1 MYNAKTT
8 RIELRQIIDRLN
20 AANAALRERVSLLEG
35 DAARLNST
43 GGGPSTPPWDCDP
56 SPVAAAPAAPHWDRG
71 PRPAA
76 PAPAPR
82 DTSFAARAETMR
94 KVGAHLATRL
104 GRPATRDEVL
114 AEVARLAA

>member
-8 RIELRQIIDRLN
+8 RIELRQIIDRLSN
-20 AANAALRERVSLLEG
+20 ENAALRSRMSQLEG
-35 DAARLNST
+35 DIERLNST
-43 GGGPSTPPWDCDP
+43 GS
-56 SPVAAAPAAPHWDRG
+56 APAPQWDRG

-82 DTSFAARAETMR
+82 DTSFRARAETMR
-94 KVGAHLATRL
+94 KVGAHLATHL

-114 AEVARLAA
+114 AEVKRLAA

>member
-8 RIELRQIIDRLN
+8 KFELQQIIDRLKSE
-20 AANAALRERVSLLEG
+20 NAALRERVSQLEG
-35 DAARLNST
+35 DNARLTST
-43 GGGPSTPPWDCDP
+43 GSD
-56 SPVAAAPAAPHWDRG
+56 APRWDRG

-82 DTSFAARAETMR
+82 DTSFAKRVETMR

-114 AEVARLAA
+114 AEVKRLAA

>member
-20 AANAALRERVSLLEG
+20 AANAALRERNSQLEG
-35 DAARLNST
+35 DLAIAERNCEILSQERNALL
-43 GGGPSTPPWDCDP
+43 D
-56 SPVAAAPAAPHWDRG
+56 APAEHPAPAGWTRG
-71 PRPAA
+71 PRPATPVA
-76 PAPAPR
+76 SR

-94 KVGAHLATRL
+94 KVGAHLATQL
-104 GRPATRDEVL
+104 GRPATRAEVL